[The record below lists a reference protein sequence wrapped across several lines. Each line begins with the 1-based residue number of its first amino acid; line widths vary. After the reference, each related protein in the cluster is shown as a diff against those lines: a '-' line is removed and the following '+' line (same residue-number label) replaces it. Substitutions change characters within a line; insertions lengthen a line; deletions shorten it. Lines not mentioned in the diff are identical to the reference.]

1 MPFFSARPSSA
12 FGIRSKRGILPFL
25 TRQVITKGYT
35 AAGYANSVT
44 WRNVNS
50 NNHSTDVATNLGDLL
65 QEAANYTS
73 GAHNKTNAFV
83 WGTNGT
89 GTQGVGSFTNTSC
102 FNMRND
108 TTQTKTA
115 AMNTGNTVGDSGTM
129 LAMDVDG
136 NYTYSY
142 QNGGQ
147 GAAQFQKFNLVTESH
162 VSATNSSFDQG
173 GTGASAH
180 FSENF
185 GYFWAEGASASADAN
200 ANGKRKFT
208 FATETETTPSFNPGW
223 HGQQKGLASKTGFGY
238 AGNEGGYDSGNS
250 FRITNYTT
258 ESIATTVAKPV
269 TGSGEENYIMGQTK
283 GYMLGMYGTPGPTQN
298 NRSFYFTYATNTG
311 AELGASG
318 QPTGTA
324 TGTGSPGGNISGRSS
339 GHGFWRD

>member
-50 NNHSTDVATNLGDLL
+50 NNHATDVATNLGDLL
-65 QEAANYTS
+65 QAAANYTS
-73 GAHNKTNAFV
+73 GAHNRTNAFL

-89 GTQGVGSFTNTSC
+89 GTDGNGAFTNTSV

-115 AMNTGNTVGDSGTM
+115 QMNTANTVGDSGTM
-129 LAMDVDG
+129 MATDIDG

-142 QNGGQ
+142 QNGNQ
-147 GAAQFQKFNLVTESH
+147 GAAQFQRFNLVTEAHSS
-162 VSATNSSFDQG
+162 VTATSFDQA
-173 GTGASAH
+173 GTGASSH

-185 GYFWAEGASASADAN
+185 GYFWTEGGAASVDAN
-200 ANGKRKFT
+200 ANGKRKLT
-208 FATETETTPSFNPGW
+208 FATETESTPSFNMGW
-223 HGQQKGLASKTGFGY
+223 HGQQKGLCSKIGEGY
-238 AGNEGGYDSGNS
+238 AANEGGYDSGNNFRVTS
-250 FRITNYTT
+250 FTT
-258 ESIATTVAKPV
+258 ETVVTTVAKPIQN
-269 TGSGEENYIMGQTK
+269 SGEENYIMGQTK
-283 GYMLGMYGTPGPTQN
+283 GYMLGMYGAPGPTQN
-298 NRSFYFTYATNTG
+298 NRSFLFTYATRTG
-311 AELGASG
+311 SELGASG